1 MEYDSKQVNAN
12 AVTLK
17 NDVVTQQNSK
27 YTINLVT
34 QNGQRVTKD
43 IHDKVFLNLFRQSVS
58 DSDWLTA
65 HILRQVLN
73 IRGGTGVLLFSD
85 GSTLLRSRDRI
96 DPCSGSESEAD
107 SPKSVRSR
115 SNGNR
120 KPI

>member
-34 QNGQRVTKD
+34 QNGQRVMKD

-85 GSTLLRSRDRI
+85 GSTLPVSYTHLTLPTILR
-96 DPCSGSESEAD
+96 
-107 SPKSVRSR
+107 V
-115 SNGNR
+115 
-120 KPI
+120 